1 MKTSSIIP
9 VDRPAL
15 SEACDTMERVLA
27 MHVDAGRL
35 DRFGASIAA
44 LEAFERQ
51 LRLLEAEASNLA
63 RDTNRSAVLRGVA
76 MTRLRE
82 WVERERRRAE
92 A

>member
-1 MKTSSIIP
+1 MSNSSVIP

-15 SEACDTMERVLA
+15 SEACDTMERLLA

-35 DRFGASIAA
+35 DRFGAAIAA

-51 LRLLEAEASNLA
+51 LRLLEAETASNA
-63 RDTNRSAVLRGVA
+63 RDINRSAVLRGVA